1 MLEELKSLIRNPK
14 LIITMIGVALV
25 PALYNLSFLGSMW
38 DPYGQVK
45 DLPVAVV
52 NHDETAYVNQD
63 ALHIGQD
70 MVDNMSKNKEL
81 DYHFVSAKKAEKG
94 LVNGDYYMV
103 ITLPK
108 NLSKKATTILE
119 ERPEKM
125 VINYQ
130 TSKGHGMVASKMS
143 ESAMTKLKSSVS
155 KNISQ
160 TYTTSVF
167 NSMRH
172 LQDGLNQASS
182 GSAQLAQGAKSAQSG
197 SQELSSNLLTL
208 SNGSQL
214 LNQGASQ
221 LNSGLQAYTG
231 GVGQLNSG
239 ILSFSGELP
248 TYLDAVT
255 QLSTG
260 ANQLTSGLSQL
271 SSSTSLSTSD
281 SQNIQALE
289 TGLPQLNTAIQSLN
303 TAVSQLGSSS
313 STSTSFAAIKTD
325 LQSIA
330 ASAQSIIT
338 AETSASNSQLAT
350 LQATATYKSLTPEQQ
365 AELTNALSNTSSPAS
380 ISAQSILTT
389 VGSLQTTLSTLSTQS
404 NGDQLSQLQSSV
416 SEIARQSNQALP
428 GASVALTQL
437 ASGLSIVHSAVN
449 DQLLPGSRKMSNGLA
464 TLSGNNQAISD
475 GLSKISTGSSKLNAN
490 STALVEGSEQLS
502 EKTGELSSGA
512 GKLSSG
518 SNQLT
523 SGLTDMSTG
532 LSTLQVSLA
541 QASKKLDL
549 VSVKEDNAK
558 ALVSPLALSEK
569 DNDSVKT
576 NGIAMA
582 PYMIAVSLMVV
593 ALSTN
598 VIFANSLSGKTVTN
612 RWEWAKQKLVING
625 FISTLGSLILYGA
638 IQLLGFEANFELKTL
653 AFIILSGWALMALV
667 TSLVGWDDR
676 YGAFASLLMLL
687 LQVGSS
693 GGSYP
698 IELSGKFF
706 QTLHPYLPMSYV
718 VSGLRETISLG
729 GNFGH
734 EVQILLGF
742 LVGFGILGLLIYR
755 PNKQG

>member
-94 LVNGDYYMV
+94 LENGDYYMV

-125 VINYQ
+125 VINYE

-239 ILSFSGELP
+239 ILNFSGQLP

-281 SQNIQALE
+281 SQNIEALE

-490 STALVEGSEQLS
+490 STALVEGSQQLS
-502 EKTGELSSGA
+502 DKTGELSSGA
-512 GKLSSG
+512 GKLSSC

-612 RWEWAKQKLVING
+612 RWEWVKQKLVING

-667 TSLVGWDDR
+667 TALVGWDDR

-706 QTLHPYLPMSYV
+706 QTLHSYLPMSYV

-742 LVGFGILGLLIYR
+742 LVGFAILGLLIYR

>member
-94 LVNGDYYMV
+94 LENGDYYMV

-125 VINYQ
+125 VINYE

-281 SQNIQALE
+281 SQNIEALE

-437 ASGLSIVHSAVN
+437 ASGLSTVHSAVN

-490 STALVEGSEQLS
+490 STALVEGSQQLS
-502 EKTGELSSGA
+502 DKTGELSSGA

-569 DNDSVKT
+569 DKDSVKT

-667 TSLVGWDDR
+667 TALVGWDDR

-734 EVQILLGF
+734 EVKILLGF

>member
-94 LVNGDYYMV
+94 LENGDYYMV

-125 VINYQ
+125 VINYE

-239 ILSFSGELP
+239 ILSFSGQLP

-281 SQNIQALE
+281 SQNIEALE

-437 ASGLSIVHSAVN
+437 ASGLSTVYSAVN

-490 STALVEGSEQLS
+490 STALVEGSQQLS
-502 EKTGELSSGA
+502 DKTGELSSGA

-523 SGLTDMSTG
+523 SGLTEMSTG

-598 VIFANSLSGKTVTN
+598 VIFANSLSGKKVTN

-667 TSLVGWDDR
+667 TALVGWDDR

-734 EVQILLGF
+734 EVKILLGF

>member
-94 LVNGDYYMV
+94 LENGDYYMV

-125 VINYQ
+125 VINYE

-239 ILSFSGELP
+239 ILSFSGQLP

-281 SQNIQALE
+281 SQNIEALE

-437 ASGLSIVHSAVN
+437 ASGLSTVYSAVN

-490 STALVEGSEQLS
+490 STALVEGSQQLS
-502 EKTGELSSGA
+502 DKTGELSSGA

-653 AFIILSGWALMALV
+653 TFIILSGWALMALV
-667 TSLVGWDDR
+667 TALVGWDDR
-676 YGAFASLLMLL
+676 YGAFASLLVLL

-729 GNFGH
+729 GNFGY
-734 EVQILLGF
+734 EVKILLGF
-742 LVGFGILGLLIYR
+742 LVGFGILGLIIYR

>member
-94 LVNGDYYMV
+94 LENGDYYMV

-125 VINYQ
+125 VINYE

-239 ILSFSGELP
+239 ILSFSGQLP

-281 SQNIQALE
+281 SQNIEALE

-490 STALVEGSEQLS
+490 STALVEGSQQLS
-502 EKTGELSSGA
+502 DKTGELSSGA

-638 IQLLGFEANFELKTL
+638 IQLLGFEANFELKTF

-667 TSLVGWDDR
+667 TALVGWDER

-755 PNKQG
+755 PNKQE

>member
-1 MLEELKSLIRNPK
+1 MLEELKSLVRNPK

-94 LVNGDYYMV
+94 LENGDYYMV

-125 VINYQ
+125 VINYE

-160 TYTTSVF
+160 TFTTSVF

-239 ILSFSGELP
+239 ILSFSGQLP

-281 SQNIQALE
+281 SQNIEALE

-380 ISAQSILTT
+380 IGAQSILTT

-437 ASGLSIVHSAVN
+437 ASGLSTVHSAVN

-490 STALVEGSEQLS
+490 STALVEGSQQLS
-502 EKTGELSSGA
+502 EKTAELSGGV

-523 SGLTDMSTG
+523 SF
-532 LSTLQVSLA
+532 VS
-541 QASKKLDL
+541 
-549 VSVKEDNAK
+549 
-558 ALVSPLALSEK
+558 
-569 DNDSVKT
+569 
-576 NGIAMA
+576 
-582 PYMIAVSLMVV
+582 
-593 ALSTN
+593 
-598 VIFANSLSGKTVTN
+598 
-612 RWEWAKQKLVING
+612 
-625 FISTLGSLILYGA
+625 
-638 IQLLGFEANFELKTL
+638 
-653 AFIILSGWALMALV
+653 
-667 TSLVGWDDR
+667 
-676 YGAFASLLMLL
+676 ASL
-687 LQVGSS
+687 Q
-693 GGSYP
+693 
-698 IELSGKFF
+698 
-706 QTLHPYLPMSYV
+706 
-718 VSGLRETISLG
+718 ET
-729 GNFGH
+729 
-734 EVQILLGF
+734 
-742 LVGFGILGLLIYR
+742 
-755 PNKQG
+755 

>member
-94 LVNGDYYMV
+94 LENGDYYMV

-125 VINYQ
+125 VINYE

-239 ILSFSGELP
+239 ILSFSGQLP

-281 SQNIQALE
+281 SQNIEALE

-490 STALVEGSEQLS
+490 STALVEGSQQLS
-502 EKTGELSSGA
+502 DKTGELSSGA

-667 TSLVGWDDR
+667 TALVGWDDR

-706 QTLHPYLPMSYV
+706 QTLHSYLPMSYV

-742 LVGFGILGLLIYR
+742 LVGFAILGLLIYR